1 MPVSSTSVI
10 VADRVLTPAGWVEH
24 AAVHIDGAVIT
35 AIEPSSAPADVALLA
50 PGLIDLQVNGIDD
63 VDVTR
68 ARGGDWDRL
77 DRLLLAQGVTTW
89 CPTLVTMRRD
99 AYAEPLARIGTAMQR
114 PDDGRPTIAGA
125 HLEGP
130 FLGQLAGAHRPELVD
145 EIDLE
150 WLAALPP
157 QVAMVTLGAE
167 QQIAAEAVA
176 MLRSR
181 GVLVSL
187 GHTAATD
194 DELDRVG
201 AAGAAM
207 VTHLFNAMTGLH
219 HRTPGVAAWVLT
231 HETIAAGLI
240 ADGVHVHPRML
251 ALAFRV
257 LGPARIALVTDAVA
271 WRAGSAGP
279 VGLALRD
286 GAPRLADGT
295 LAGSALTLDGAV
307 RTCVA
312 AGVALE
318 HALHAASA
326 TSARL
331 LGLTDRGIIAPGRR
345 ADLVA
350 FDEQLHVSGVWA
362 AGVGAALAQP

>member
-10 VADRVLTPAGWVEH
+10 VADRVLTPTGWVEH
-24 AAVHIDGAVIT
+24 AAVHLDGTAIA
-35 AIEPSSAPADVALLA
+35 AIEPASGPADVSLLA

-68 ARGGDWDRL
+68 ARGDDWDRL
-77 DRLLLAQGVTTW
+77 DRLVLAQGVTTW
-89 CPTLVTMRRD
+89 CPTLVTMRPES
-99 AYAEPLARIGTAMQR
+99 YGEPLARIAAAMQR
-114 PDDGRPTIAGA
+114 PGSGRPAIAGA

-130 FLGQLAGAHRPELVD
+130 FLGRLTGAHRPDLVAD
-145 EIDLE
+145 IDLD

-157 QVAMVTLGAE
+157 HVAMVTLGAE
-167 QQIAAEAVA
+167 QRAAAEAVA

-181 GVLVSL
+181 GVMVSL
-187 GHTAATD
+187 GHTAADD
-194 DELDRVG
+194 DELDRAW
-201 AAGAAM
+201 AAGASM

-231 HETIAAGLI
+231 HERIAAGLI

-271 WRAGSAGP
+271 WRSGSAGP

-312 AGVALE
+312 AGIPLQHALE
-318 HALHAASA
+318 AASA
-326 TSARL
+326 TPARL
-331 LGLTDRGIIAPGRR
+331 LGLADRGAIAPGRR

-350 FDEQLHVSGVWA
+350 LDEHLHVTAVWVE
-362 AGVGAALAQP
+362 GHERSPGQP